1 MKAGLITH
9 LNPADSNL
17 HAARRRAAPLETLGA
32 TQYNRRS
39 WHRRLPA
46 VLISSLLL
54 VLVLLA
60 VGISLEGAP
69 LLVLLPLVCVPL
81 AAALALGGS

>member
-1 MKAGLITH
+1 MKAGLITN
-9 LNPADSNL
+9 LNPPNSDPRV
-17 HAARRRAAPLETLGA
+17 ARRQVLPLETLGA

-46 VLISSLLL
+46 VLIASLLL
-54 VLVLLA
+54 VLMLLA

-69 LLVLLPLVCVPL
+69 LLALLPLVCLPL
-81 AAALALGGS
+81 AAALALGSS